1 MSAPPVHPLVI
12 WFGRVGDMIM
22 LTALL
27 EILHRRFGGACRVIG
42 AGAWSHEIYDGQPD
56 VAETLWLRRYTPFAL
71 DLRWWRTVWKLRR
84 GRHDPVYV
92 CETDPRKLAS
102 IRRLLRFAH
111 VDRARCVFLVDEP
124 TALAQAHWVDRLVS
138 LGRRTPAALRDSDYP
153 WVDCQST
160 SDSPPPQ
167 TSAITAKKAVPPPR
181 CAPRL
186 VVSGRAR
193 AAGDEWLRKHDV
205 RDRPLVLLQPG
216 NRRTMR
222 GRSLRI
228 KESDDRFWPVDRWAS
243 LIHRIN
249 ERLPEAR
256 IVLCGAPR
264 EDVLLG
270 WIESAAALPQVVLR
284 GLPFPG
290 LFALCARAHSMISI
304 DTGTAHA
311 AAALGTPLV
320 VLFGSTPPAQVTPRS
335 PCGSAVIGVGGVPLL
350 PRVDQLPVEAVFG
363 AWSRLLVSSA
373 SAATVP

>member
-1 MSAPPVHPLVI
+1 MPAPLQPIVI

-27 EILHRRFGGACRVIG
+27 EILHRRFGRACRVIG
-42 AGAWSHEIYDGQPD
+42 AGSWSREIYAGQPD
-56 VAETLWLRRYTPFAL
+56 VAETLWLHRYMPFAL
-71 DLRWWRTVWKLRR
+71 DPRWWATVWKLLRT
-84 GRHDPVYV
+84 GRDPVYV

-102 IRRLLRFAH
+102 IRRLLRWGR
-111 VDRARCVFLVDEP
+111 VDRTRCVFLTEASS
-124 TALAQAHWVDRLVS
+124 ALAQVHWVDRLVT
-138 LGRRTPAALRDSDYP
+138 LGRLMPAALRESDYP
-153 WVDCQST
+153 W
-160 SDSPPPQ
+160 P
-167 TSAITAKKAVPPPR
+167 VPPPR

-186 VVSGRAR
+186 VLSG
-193 AAGDEWLRKHDV
+193 AAQAVGAAWERQHAV

-243 LIHRIN
+243 LIHRIH

-270 WIESAAALPQVVLR
+270 WIESAAGLPEVVLR
-284 GLPFPG
+284 GVPFPG

-320 VLFGSTPPAQVTPRS
+320 VLFGSTPPPQVTPRS
-335 PCGSAVIGVGGVPLL
+335 PCGSPVIGVGGVPLL
-350 PRVDQLPVEAVFG
+350 PRVDQLSVETVFE
-363 AWSRLLVSSA
+363 AWSGLLSR
-373 SAATVP
+373 SAAAAIAP

>member
-1 MSAPPVHPLVI
+1 MSASPLQPIVI

-27 EILHRRFGGACRVIG
+27 EILHRRFGLACRVIG
-42 AGAWSHEIYDGQPD
+42 AGAWSQEIYAQQPD
-56 VAETLWLRRYTPFAL
+56 VAETLWLHRYTPSAL
-71 DLRWWRTVWKLRR
+71 DVRWWKTVWKLRR
-84 GRHDPVYV
+84 ARRDPVYV

-102 IRRLLRFAH
+102 IRHLLRWGRI
-111 VDRARCVFLVDEP
+111 DGSRCVFLTDAP
-124 TALAQAHWVDRLVS
+124 AALAQVHWVDRLVS
-138 LGRRTPAALRDSDYP
+138 LGRLVPSALHESDYP
-153 WVDCQST
+153 W
-160 SDSPPPQ
+160 P
-167 TSAITAKKAVPPPR
+167 VPAPR

-186 VVSGRAR
+186 VLSSAAR
-193 AAGDEWLRKHDV
+193 AASDEWLRRHAVGDA
-205 RDRPLVLLQPG
+205 PLVLLQPG

-228 KESDDRFWPVDRWAS
+228 RESDDRFWPVERWAT
-243 LIHRIN
+243 LIQRVHRC
-249 ERLPEAR
+249 LPQAR

-264 EDVLLG
+264 EEVLLG
-270 WIESAAALPQVVLR
+270 WIEAAAAMPGIVLR

-320 VLFGSTPPAQVTPRS
+320 VLFGSTPPPQVTPRS
-335 PCGSAVIGVGGVPLL
+335 PGGSPVIGVGGVPLM
-350 PRVDQLPVEAVFG
+350 PRVDQLSVDAVFD
-363 AWSRLLVSSA
+363 AWSRLLVSPV

>member
-1 MSAPPVHPLVI
+1 MPAPLQPIVI

-27 EILHRRFGGACRVIG
+27 EILHRRFGRTCRVIG
-42 AGAWSHEIYDGQPD
+42 AGSWSRDIYAGQPD
-56 VAETLWLRRYTPFAL
+56 VAETLWLHRYMPFAL
-71 DLRWWRTVWKLRR
+71 DSRWWATVWKLLRSRR
-84 GRHDPVYV
+84 DPVYV

-102 IRRLLRFAH
+102 VRRLLRWGR
-111 VDRARCVFLVDEP
+111 VDRARCVFLTEIP
-124 TALAQAHWVDRLVS
+124 AALAQVHWVDRLVS
-138 LGRRTPAALRDSDYP
+138 LGRVIPASLRESDYP
-153 WVDCQST
+153 W
-160 SDSPPPQ
+160 P
-167 TSAITAKKAVPPPR
+167 VPPPR

-186 VVSGRAR
+186 VLSGAAR
-193 AAGDEWLRKHDV
+193 AAGAAWERQHEV
-205 RDRPLVLLQPG
+205 RDRALVLLQPG

-228 KESDDRFWPVDRWAS
+228 KDSDDRFWPVDRWAS
-243 LIHRIN
+243 LIHRIH

-270 WIESAAALPQVVLR
+270 WIESAAALPDVVLR

-290 LFALCARAHSMISI
+290 LFALCVRAHSMISI

-320 VLFGSTPPAQVTPRS
+320 VLFGSTPPPQVTPRS

-350 PRVDQLPVEAVFG
+350 PRVDQLSVETVFE
-363 AWSRLLVSSA
+363 AWSGLLSRP
-373 SAATVP
+373 AAAAIVP

>member
-1 MSAPPVHPLVI
+1 MSAPPVHPIVI

-27 EILHRRFGGACRVIG
+27 EILHRRFGRACRVIG
-42 AGAWSHEIYDGQPD
+42 AGAWSEEIYDGQPD
-56 VAETLWLRRYTPFAL
+56 VAETLWLHRYTPFAL
-71 DLRWWRTVWKLRR
+71 DPRWWGTVWTLRR
-84 GRHDPVYV
+84 GRRDPVYV
-92 CETDPRKLAS
+92 CETDPRKLAG
-102 IRRLLRFAH
+102 IHRLLRFGG
-111 VDRARCVFLVDEP
+111 VDRTRCVFLIDEP
-124 TALAQAHWVDRLVS
+124 TALAQVHWVDRLVS
-138 LGRRTPAALRDSDYP
+138 LGRLMPAALHDADYP
-153 WVDCQST
+153 W
-160 SDSPPPQ
+160 P
-167 TSAITAKKAVPPPR
+167 VPPPHG
-181 CAPRL
+181 APRL
-186 VVSGRAR
+186 VLSSRSR
-193 AAGDEWLRKHDV
+193 AAGDEWLRKHDA

-228 KESDDRFWPVDRWAS
+228 KESDDRFWPIDRWAT

-270 WIESAAALPQVVLR
+270 WIESAAALPQTVLR
-284 GLPFPG
+284 GLAFPG

-350 PRVDQLPVEAVFG
+350 PRVDQLSVEAVFE
-363 AWSRLLVSSA
+363 AWSRLFVSSA